1 MMTDNK
7 PRFSL
12 GSKIIYGVLVIL
24 ILLMFWPASRAVLQQ
39 GLMKIGL
46 FKPKVENASTTT
58 DAHTSELAATNEGV
72 TLADVNGKSIH
83 TSELKGKVV
92 FINFWATW
100 CGPCVAEMPSIQKLI
115 AKIGQQDDMEF
126 MLVEVEGDMNVAQ
139 DFLKKQK
146 LDLPVFVPESE
157 IPSTW
162 MSGAIPATVVLDK
175 HGQRVFTHK
184 GMADYS
190 DPEFVDYLKKL
201 ASK

>member
-1 MMTDNK
+1 MMKDNK
-7 PRFSL
+7 PRFSIA
-12 GSKIIYGVLVIL
+12 SKIIYGVLVVL

-46 FKPKVENASTTT
+46 FKPKVENASTPI
-58 DAHTSELAATNEGV
+58 DEHSSELADANEGV
-72 TLADVNGKSIH
+72 ILTDVDGKSIR
-83 TSELKGKVV
+83 TADLKGKVV

-115 AKIGQQDDMEF
+115 SQIGQQDDIVF
-126 MLVEVEGDMNVAQ
+126 MLVEVEGDMDVAQ
-139 DFLKKQK
+139 EFLKKQK
-146 LDLPVFVPESE
+146 LDLPVFVPQSE
-157 IPSTW
+157 IPTTW

>member
-1 MMTDNK
+1 MDNK

-12 GSKIIYGVLVIL
+12 GSKIVYGILVVL

-46 FKPKVENASTTT
+46 FKPKIETNPASN
-58 DAHTSELAATNEGV
+58 DERERTSDVVASAEG
-72 TLADVNGKSIH
+72 LKLMDVDGQMIH
-83 TSELKGKVV
+83 TKDLKGKVV

-100 CGPCVAEMPSIQKLI
+100 CGPCVAEMPSIQTMIKN
-115 AKIGQQDDMEF
+115 IGVQDDIKF
-126 MLVEVEGDMNVAQ
+126 MLVEVDGDMAVAQ
-139 DFLKKQK
+139 EFLKKQK
-146 LDLPVFVPESE
+146 LDLPIFVPRSA

-201 ASK
+201 AAE

>member
-1 MMTDNK
+1 MSNR

-12 GSKIIYGVLVIL
+12 GSKILYAILVVL
-24 ILLMFWPASRAVLQQ
+24 ILLMFWPASRAVLQR

-46 FKPKVENASTTT
+46 FKPKVENAQPSDAT
-58 DAHTSELAATNEGV
+58 DTSGPMATHEGV
-72 TLADVNGKSIH
+72 TLADVDGKSIH
-83 TSELKGKVV
+83 TADLKGKVV

-100 CGPCVAEMPSIQKLI
+100 CGPCVAEMPSIQTLI
-115 AKIGQQDDMEF
+115 ERIGEQDDIAF
-126 MLVEVEGDMNVAQ
+126 LLVDVDGDMDVAKQ
-139 DFLKKQK
+139 FLKKQK
-146 LDLPVFVPESE
+146 LDLPIFVPQSD

-175 HGQRVFTHK
+175 EGQRVFSHK

-201 ASK
+201 ASE